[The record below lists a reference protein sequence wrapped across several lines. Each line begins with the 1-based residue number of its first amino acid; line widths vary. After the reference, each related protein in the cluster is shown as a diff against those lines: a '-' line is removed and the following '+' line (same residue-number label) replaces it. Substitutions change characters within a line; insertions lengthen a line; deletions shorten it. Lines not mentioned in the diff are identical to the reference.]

1 MVYREKL
8 PVFKVMPRNTI
19 THPQVI
25 TCLFW
30 RCWDVVI
37 QVEVRSDTD
46 MTSHMV
52 LFRTMGFR
60 RTGMSCAASG
70 PHHRPILDVMQS
82 TARWRS
88 LRKIKI
94 NRIYFKNSIKPLQ
107 VLTCT
112 IMIKIDCRLFNFPKK
127 ISRFRSNRYIHYCRW
142 RTAWFYGAHGL
153 WTGKSLYCVIPAGL
167 DLSSSI
173 KRIATFSQARQA
185 RSTKESPP
193 RGIWWK

>member
-1 MVYREKL
+1 
-8 PVFKVMPRNTI
+8 MPRNTT
-19 THPQVI
+19 THPRVI

-37 QVEVRSDTD
+37 QVEVRSDKD

-94 NRIYFKNSIKPLQ
+94 NRIYFKNSVKPLQ

-127 ISRFRSNRYIHYCRW
+127 IFRFRSFTIAAEGLHDFTVLMAFEQGKVFIVSYL
-142 RTAWFYGAHGL
+142 GAL
-153 WTGKSLYCVIPAGL
+153 I
-167 DLSSSI
+167 
-173 KRIATFSQARQA
+173 
-185 RSTKESPP
+185 
-193 RGIWWK
+193 